1 MSAWRAVLVAV
12 SVLCASPCFCAAEKV
27 IFDTDIGGD
36 VDDALAL
43 AYLACN
49 PQCELLGVTV
59 EGWNSLKQAEI
70 ASAICHDL
78 GRGEIPIHAGCNA
91 PMLTSAHYSG
101 TPSGDPRYWS
111 VVTNRPHQTF
121 ERIDAVEF
129 LRDAT
134 RRNPGKIT
142 LIATGQFTNLGVLFS
157 RYPELPGQLKR
168 LAPTGVDCAEAAKRI
183 PLKVSRKGKETRYE
197 TYLPY
202 DVFSLNTIS
211 FGIAVSGSIC
221 SSTTTTGLAASTV
234 GRRSSRASRPTRMLQ
249 SIRG

>member
-27 IFDTDIGGD
+27 IFD
-36 VDDALAL
+36 
-43 AYLACN
+43 
-49 PQCELLGVTV
+49 
-59 EGWNSLKQAEI
+59 
-70 ASAICHDL
+70 
-78 GRGEIPIHAGCNA
+78 
-91 PMLTSAHYSG
+91 
-101 TPSGDPRYWS
+101 
-111 VVTNRPHQTF
+111 
-121 ERIDAVEF
+121 
-129 LRDAT
+129 
-134 RRNPGKIT
+134 
-142 LIATGQFTNLGVLFS
+142 TNLGVLFS

-234 GRRSSRASRPTRMLQ
+234 GWRSSRASRPTRMLQ